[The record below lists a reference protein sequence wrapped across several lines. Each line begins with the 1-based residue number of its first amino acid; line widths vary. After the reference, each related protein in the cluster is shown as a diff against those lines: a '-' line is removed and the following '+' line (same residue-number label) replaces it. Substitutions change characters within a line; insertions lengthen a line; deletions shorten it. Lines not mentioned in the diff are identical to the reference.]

1 MVHNESK
8 KVVVLMI
15 VFYMKVIA
23 FSMGKAR
30 AKSWFSQNTAES
42 LSFCEGEAVENS
54 P

>member
-23 FSMGKAR
+23 FPMDKGT
-30 AKSWFSQNTAES
+30 AKSWVSQKLAGS
-42 LSFCEGEAVENS
+42 
-54 P
+54 